1 MSSERSKNR
10 QPPGDDALDG
20 FTRGSAEPF
29 PVGGSRRET
38 FKPLEIH
45 EQIRKVNKD
54 DQLKVGD
61 LVWCWSLWQ
70 EEFRMYELESKRDLG
85 VRHAIWHGI
94 DLETGQIKRLK
105 RVDIWV
111 PKV

>member
-1 MSSERSKNR
+1 MSNERGENR

-38 FKPLEIH
+38 FKPLAIH
-45 EQIRKVNKD
+45 EQIRKINKD
-54 DQLKVGD
+54 DRLEVGD

-70 EEFRMYELESKRDLG
+70 EEFRMYELTNRCTHGLQI
-85 VRHAIWHGI
+85 VWHAI
-94 DLETGQIKRLK
+94 DMETGLIKRLK
-105 RVDIWV
+105 RVDVWL